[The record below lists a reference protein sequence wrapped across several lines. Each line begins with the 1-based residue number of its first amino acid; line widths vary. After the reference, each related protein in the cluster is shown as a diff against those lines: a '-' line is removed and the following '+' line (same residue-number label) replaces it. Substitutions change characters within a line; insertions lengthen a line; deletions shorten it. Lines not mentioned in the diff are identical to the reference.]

1 MSDSSGTIINIGGTN
16 NNSNL
21 VLSSV
26 GGSINSTEPPIV
38 PDTTPL
44 FGRTIY
50 NSHQKSW
57 LVDDATT
64 TFSVLDYRISD
75 YMLYNLSNPETITY
89 KPALAKSAEI
99 GDYLNYSLIQIDNTL
114 SYADKNAEYER
125 IKAEWAI
132 IVNEAKLNSGF
143 KYEINWFQMNNVS
156 PTDISKLDINLV
168 IVSTTKLSDSIITKI
183 NNLDISSNL
192 KSKFIFSIQNSNSSI
207 IYALANGPY
216 GGAVTPLNEI
226 EKTILPF
233 TYVYKKSDALKLD
246 ILNNTSLVHGAILL
260 FTHNFVN
267 APAIETR
274 DGPRLKTNCADIFG
288 FYYEY
293 TGSDNIEY
301 VVYSSIQI
309 FTGDYVSGLNGHI
322 IAPIPSA
329 TLEIK
334 NNGNLLDSLRSDVFL
349 YAPVFA
355 GLLAEEVVTDTG
367 LSSINQFS
375 ALVKNPSLNYN
386 LPNITNISNYTVTT
400 SFVNLWNKL
409 NSKYINANIGNVKR
423 LMETG
428 FYTAN
433 GMTDYFFPVIELGDP
448 FTTQMFSYLL
458 TYNETFTGDL
468 VGLNVVSGTNAT
480 LAKLISNGFIT
491 AS

>member
-1 MSDSSGTIINIGGTN
+1 MSGTTITIEG
-16 NNSNL
+16 NSNASNV
-21 VLSSV
+21 VLGSAN
-26 GGSINSTEPPIV
+26 GSINSTDSVPVV

-50 NSHQKSW
+50 NSHQKKW
-57 LVDDATT
+57 LVDNGTN

-75 YMLYNLSNPETITY
+75 CMLYNLSNPETTTY
-89 KPALAKSAEI
+89 TPALAKSAEI
-99 GDYLNYSLIQIDNTL
+99 GDYLNYSLIQIDNAL
-114 SYADKNAEYER
+114 SHADKNAEYER

-143 KYEINWFQMNNVS
+143 KYELNWFQMNNVS

-168 IVSTTKLSDSIITKI
+168 IVSTTELSTSIITKI

-192 KSKFIFSIQNSNSSI
+192 KSKFIFSIKNSNSSI

-246 ILNNTSLVHGAILL
+246 ILNNTGLVHGAVLL
-260 FTHNFVN
+260 FSHNFVN
-267 APAIETR
+267 APAIQTR
-274 DGPRLKTNCADIFG
+274 DGPRDKTNCADIFG

-301 VVYSSIQI
+301 IVYSSIQI

-322 IAPIPSA
+322 QAPIPTS

-349 YAPVFA
+349 YAPVFV

-386 LPNITNISNYTVTT
+386 LPDITNISNCTITS

-433 GMTDYFFPVIELGDP
+433 GMTDYFFPVIELGDK
-448 FTTQMFSYLL
+448 FTTQMLSYLL
-458 TYNETFTGDL
+458 TYNETFTGDF

-491 AS
+491 A